1 MEIRTKTR
9 MVEEE
14 VRTYIACDGTEFSFE
29 SECLRYEEKLRREES
44 IDKIQELRIDNLNDL
59 MPLTNDGYTEE
70 HYIYTWFEIEDEE
83 DYENLKAAFTG
94 NNFPDELSY
103 PEKVCVETNNEY
115 DYDADSYLYTLNGVI
130 ENAKDFFEKFGLE
143 MELRKV
149 GE

>member
-1 MEIRTKTR
+1 MEIRTEKR
-9 MVEEE
+9 IVEEE
-14 VRTYIACDGTEFSFE
+14 VRTYIACDGTEFSSE
-29 SECLRYEEKLRREES
+29 NECLRYEEKLRIEES
-44 IDKIQELRIDNLNDL
+44 IDKIQELRIDSLNDL

-70 HYIYTWFEIEDEE
+70 HYIYTWFELEDEE

-103 PEKVCVETNNEY
+103 PEKVCVEINNEY
-115 DYDADSYLYTLNGVI
+115 DYNSDSYLYTLNDVI
-130 ENAKDFFEKFGLE
+130 ENAKDFFERFGLE

>member
-1 MEIRTKTR
+1 MEIRTKKR
-9 MVEEE
+9 IVEED

-29 SECLRYEEKLRREES
+29 NECLRYEEKLRREES

-70 HYIYTWFEIEDEE
+70 HYIYTWFELEDEE

-94 NNFPDELSY
+94 NYFPDELSY
-103 PEKVCVETNNEY
+103 PEKVCVEINNEY
-115 DYDADSYLYTLNGVI
+115 DYDSDSYLYTLNDVI
-130 ENAKDFFEKFGLE
+130 ENAKDFFERFGLE